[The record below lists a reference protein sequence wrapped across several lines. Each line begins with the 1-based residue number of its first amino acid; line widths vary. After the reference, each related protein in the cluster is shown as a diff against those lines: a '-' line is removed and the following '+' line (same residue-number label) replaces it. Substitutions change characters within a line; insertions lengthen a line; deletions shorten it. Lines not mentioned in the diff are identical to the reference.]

1 LDIRRTSLAILLAVC
16 LALSGPASIVAA
28 SGEIVIDGYY
38 DDWEDK
44 PHAEV
49 YKGNNPQPKHI
60 NLVGMFRDDDRLCVH
75 IVFAE
80 QYSSGIKNMEVEVET
95 NLGSAVFELDENP
108 AYDKN
113 ITLIEKPL
121 IDNGD
126 LDESSNQL
134 ELRDPEQGGNQ
145 DPELDPE
152 QGLEPNGHGG
162 AEPAPETSVRH
173 LLMRL
178 GARLFVYAE
187 GEEDALPYDGEG
199 DTGNDGAADSL
210 QEDAGKIDGSE
221 EGGESGEPEEPE
233 NGEDEPGG
241 EADGDDEHS
250 EVEPS
255 LKPTA
260 KPQPPAEVI
269 REFIV
274 KLDGDPVGTGYMT
287 IVDKTVVEAE
297 FCIPLY
303 TINAQADGIAD
314 IRMQINK
321 LGKQWLYWSGVGS
334 GPYIGIAVSLM
345 AGLGLGVYLHRKK
358 RVGTEV
364 EE

>member
-1 LDIRRTSLAILLAVC
+1 MDIRSTSLAILLAVC

-60 NLVGMFRDDDRLCVH
+60 NLVAMFRDDDRLCVH

-134 ELRDPEQGGNQ
+134 ELRDPEQDGNQ
-145 DPELDPE
+145 DPKLDPGTNGDGE
-152 QGLEPNGHGG
+152 TEPT
-162 AEPAPETSVRH
+162 PETSVRR

-178 GARLFVYAE
+178 GASLFAYAE
-187 GEEDALPYDGEG
+187 GEEDALSSDAGG
-199 DTGNDGAADSL
+199 DGATDSS

-221 EGGESGEPEEPE
+221 EGGESGEPE

-250 EVEPS
+250 EVDPS
-255 LKPTA
+255 LKPAA
-260 KPQPPAEVI
+260 KPQPPEEVI

-314 IRMQINK
+314 IRMQIKK

-334 GPYIGIAVSLM
+334 GPYIGIAVSLVV
-345 AGLGLGVYLHRKK
+345 GLGLGVYLHRRK
-358 RVGTEV
+358 RVGAEV

>member
-1 LDIRRTSLAILLAVC
+1 MNIRRTSLAILLAVC

-60 NLVGMFRDDDRLCVH
+60 NLVAMFRDDDRLCVH

-126 LDESSNQL
+126 LDERSNQL
-134 ELRDPEQGGNQ
+134 ELRDPEQDGDQ
-145 DPELDPE
+145 DPELDSELDPGANGDGE
-152 QGLEPNGHGG
+152 TEPI
-162 AEPAPETSVRH
+162 PETSVRR

-178 GARLFVYAE
+178 GASLFAYAE
-187 GEEDALPYDGEG
+187 GDEDAPPSDAGG
-199 DTGNDGAADSL
+199 DGATDSS
-210 QEDAGKIDGSE
+210 QEDAGKIDGLEKDGGSGESESE
-221 EGGESGEPEEPE
+221 EG
-233 NGEDEPGG
+233 EPGD

-250 EVEPS
+250 EVDPS
-255 LKPTA
+255 LKPAA

-274 KLDGDPVGTGYMT
+274 KLNGDPVGTGYMT

-314 IRMQINK
+314 IRMQIKK

-334 GPYIGIAVSLM
+334 GPYIGIAVSLVV
-345 AGLGLGVYLHRKK
+345 GLGLGVYRHRKK
-358 RVGTEV
+358 RVGAEV